1 MRRGGRARLKASD
14 SKSDRGVSPSGVQ
27 ILSPPP
33 FFPVERERGGTA
45 SRGLRFARVKGPGTL
60 GGPPG
65 EDRRGGRVAEGAAL
79 EMPCTGNCTVGS
91 NPTPSAIKF
100 CTSRRLRRAPAPEGR
115 AVSPTDGD
123 LMRMPVGAKGSAAR
137 RRAKVARE
145 AYSLYVERAT
155 ERANEAD
162 GPLSTTGAA
171 WPC

>member
-60 GGPPG
+60 GGPHG

-91 NPTPSAIKF
+91 NPTPSANS
-100 CTSRRLRRAPAPEGR
+100 TDSRPRRLR
-115 AVSPTDGD
+115 
-123 LMRMPVGAKGSAAR
+123 AR
-137 RRAKVARE
+137 RSGSQAQQTAIPLAVLAGEVAVPCSPQSAIAGLNSLSRVAR
-145 AYSLYVERAT
+145 VE
-155 ERANEAD
+155 
-162 GPLSTTGAA
+162 
-171 WPC
+171 